1 MCQDALL
8 VTVLGQHQSALS
20 FFVSSAIGRIIHQA
34 SMSAQRRAALA
45 KCAAEALL
53 GWPWPWTGPA
63 NIMQGRLAWQARR
76 LHGHTMREHQDFPTQ
91 LACLDG
97 VRGVLR
103 LAGSDIIH
111 FLQVCNTW
119 KIA

>member
-1 MCQDALL
+1 M
-8 VTVLGQHQSALS
+8 H
-20 FFVSSAIGRIIHQA
+20 RK
-34 SMSAQRRAALA
+34 AALA

-53 GWPWPWTGPA
+53 GWPWPCPWTSPA
-63 NIMQGRLAWQARR
+63 NIVQGRLARQART

-91 LACLDG
+91 LACLNG

-111 FLQVCNTW
+111 FLQVCITCSC
-119 KIA
+119 IAASLSVTCKLCTSYAASWLSITVMQL